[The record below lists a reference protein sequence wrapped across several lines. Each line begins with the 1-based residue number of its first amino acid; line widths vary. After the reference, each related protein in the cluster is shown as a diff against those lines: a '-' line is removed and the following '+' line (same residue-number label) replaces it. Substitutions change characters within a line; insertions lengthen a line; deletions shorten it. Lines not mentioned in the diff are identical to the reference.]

1 VILDTCFII
10 DLIAEDPDAVS
21 KLDDLDD
28 QRLGVSALT
37 IYEVGVGL
45 SDRER
50 RKFNGVMDRLT
61 VYEFGQKV
69 ASRAVAEQRSLINN
83 GEQIGVV
90 DAMIGATALSTQQS
104 VLTNNVSEF
113 EQMGCTVEQY

>member
-1 VILDTCFII
+1 MILDTCFII